1 MQKNYFEANHI
12 GAKVRRVML
21 DRNMNI
27 AQLAEKVNRSRT
39 LIYDIFNRRSIDSS
53 LLADLSIALNYN
65 FFTALSAE
73 VEEGIQK

>member
-1 MQKNYFEANHI
+1 MQKNYFDANNI

-39 LIYDIFNRRSIDSS
+39 NMYHIFSRTSIDSS

-73 VEEGIQK
+73 VEEDIQH